1 MFETTAQS
9 HIGHI
14 ELASRA
20 DIVVV
25 APATA
30 DAIARFAAGMAN
42 DLLAAVVLATRA
54 PVLLAPAMNSNMW
67 DNPITQANL
76 ARLTDTGRFSTVGPD
91 AGELACGW
99 VGAGRL
105 VAPAEIMAAIE
116 SRLNGAP
123 DAARAEGVLAGR
135 RMVVTAG
142 PTWEAVDDVRFLGNR
157 SSGKMGFALAHAA
170 AMQGA
175 DVTLIAGPVALAT
188 PAGVARRIDVESAQE
203 MREALRRVAL
213 QADVVVMAAAVAD
226 FRPGVRV
233 LGKLSRRDAPAAT
246 RPARTLPLVANPDLL
261 AELGRARKGRL
272 PFLVGFAAE
281 VGVSGEAL
289 VARARRKLTEKGCD
303 VVVANE
309 VGKAGVGLGAEYN
322 AVTMVFADGRIV
334 ELPAD
339 RKEAIAMKIW
349 DTITTFYLAQAGA
362 TTLNKPGPASQGI
375 SPGKR
380 RARRGRKGND
390 V

>member
-1 MFETTAQS
+1 
-9 HIGHI
+9 
-14 ELASRA
+14 
-20 DIVVV
+20 
-25 APATA
+25 
-30 DAIARFAAGMAN
+30 
-42 DLLAAVVLATRA
+42 
-54 PVLLAPAMNSNMW
+54 
-67 DNPITQANL
+67 
-76 ARLTDTGRFSTVGPD
+76 
-91 AGELACGW
+91 
-99 VGAGRL
+99 L
-105 VAPAEIMAAIE
+105 VAPAEIIAAIE
-116 SRLNGAP
+116 SRLTGAP
-123 DAARAEGVLAGR
+123 DAPRSEGALAGR

-188 PAGVARRIDVESAQE
+188 PAGVARRVDVESALE
-203 MREALRRVAL
+203 MREALRRVAMH
-213 QADVVVMAAAVAD
+213 ADVVVMAAAVAD

-233 LGKLSRRDAPAAT
+233 LGKLSRRDRPAA

-261 AELGRARKGRL
+261 AELGHARKGRTPL
-272 PFLVGFAAE
+272 LVGFAAE

-289 VARARRKLTEKGCD
+289 AARARQKLTEKGCD

-309 VGKAGVGLGAEYN
+309 VGKAGLGLGAEYN
-322 AVTMVFADGRIV
+322 AVTMVFADGRV
-334 ELPAD
+334 VDLPAD

-349 DTITTFYLAQAGA
+349 DTITTFFLTPAQASVS
-362 TTLNKPGPASQGI
+362 NKSGPASQVI
-375 SPGKR
+375 SRGKG